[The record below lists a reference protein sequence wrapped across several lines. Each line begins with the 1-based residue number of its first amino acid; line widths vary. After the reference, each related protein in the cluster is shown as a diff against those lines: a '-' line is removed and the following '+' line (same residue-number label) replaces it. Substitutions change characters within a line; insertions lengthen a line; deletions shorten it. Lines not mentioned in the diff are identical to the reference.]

1 MSAYLYHFS
10 GAVSF
15 FGDGYIHLRTVE
27 KSIQT
32 VIHVRFRTSSQMGL
46 LFLAAGHKDFLLLEL
61 ISGRLQV
68 NSRVHIGSNK
78 KYIYQGISIL
88 KILKTRDKKRLWAV
102 SVEICQ
108 HLLSKGG
115 AKEKRGCYIAHRV
128 RKNVNPLALASFQN
142 KFLHD

>member
-1 MSAYLYHFS
+1 MIRVNGTVTDHDHIRFGAFQHTYLCHFS

-46 LFLAAGHKDFLLLEL
+46 LFLAAGNKDFLLLEL

-68 NSRVHIGSNK
+68 NSRVHIESNQK
-78 KYIYQGISIL
+78 EKHGHYNFAPR
-88 KILKTRDKKRLWAV
+88 KKKRPKKSL
-102 SVEICQ
+102 
-108 HLLSKGG
+108 
-115 AKEKRGCYIAHRV
+115 
-128 RKNVNPLALASFQN
+128 
-142 KFLHD
+142 